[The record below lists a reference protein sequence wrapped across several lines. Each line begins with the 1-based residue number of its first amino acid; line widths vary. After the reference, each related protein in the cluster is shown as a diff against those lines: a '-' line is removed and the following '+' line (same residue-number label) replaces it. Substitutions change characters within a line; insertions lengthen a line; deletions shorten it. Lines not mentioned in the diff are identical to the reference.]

1 MIFIFHFGGL
11 CCPRGWNM
19 SLEVALTTFLDC
31 QSSSTFF
38 GCSAA
43 AVMCLAMKENTPSG
57 AQAVE
62 PVEYP
67 KYHWLPRPQKT
78 PFKKRFL
85 VGNRDLFRSPLSQSN
100 RSTCVQTKVFCYRR
114 YWPKCCTSGLNMY
127 NTNKIQV
134 LPISMPVEPAT
145 F

>member
-1 MIFIFHFGGL
+1 
-11 CCPRGWNM
+11 M
-19 SLEVALTTFLDC
+19 SLEVALTTFLDR

-67 KYHWLPRPQKT
+67 KYHRLPRPQKT
-78 PFKKRFL
+78 PFKKTLSCWKPRSFSVTL
-85 VGNRDLFRSPLSQSN
+85 VTEQ
-100 RSTCVQTKVFCYRR
+100 
-114 YWPKCCTSGLNMY
+114 
-127 NTNKIQV
+127 
-134 LPISMPVEPAT
+134 
-145 F
+145 

>member
-1 MIFIFHFGGL
+1 
-11 CCPRGWNM
+11 M

-67 KYHWLPRPQKT
+67 KYHWLPRP
-78 PFKKRFL
+78 KKHPLKNAFLLETEIFFGHPCHRAIGPHVYRPRFF
-85 VGNRDLFRSPLSQSN
+85 VIEGIGQN
-100 RSTCVQTKVFCYRR
+100 V
-114 YWPKCCTSGLNMY
+114 
-127 NTNKIQV
+127 V
-134 LPISMPVEPAT
+134 LQA
-145 F
+145 